1 MMTSLSVGHLIMAV
15 KKGFSEA
22 PEGRRVVFLNAGDIR
37 ERGLHEGQWVDLV
50 SHDDGQKR

>member
-1 MMTSLSVGHLIMAV
+1 MQDKPS
-15 KKGFSEA
+15 
-22 PEGRRVVFLNAGDIR
+22 EGRRVVFLNAGDIR